1 MLRNSFCATQ
11 YSIWCASTLA
21 ESKGESSRVRVRL
34 SVGGVDVEVECGV
47 GEVGSVVDEVLR
59 VLKDHG
65 VEGGAATSINNRT
78 AVGRGETCKGL
89 LMKLWQESWFELGR
103 SLSDVHGELARR
115 GFHYDRTAV
124 AHALVDLVR
133 EGILTRLG
141 KARRYKYVQKRPP
154 QSAGT

>member
-1 MLRNSFCATQ
+1 MG
-11 YSIWCASTLA
+11 TLT
-21 ESKGESSRVRVRL
+21 ESKESSRVRVRL

-47 GEVGSVVDEVLR
+47 GEVGNVVDEVLR
-59 VLKDHG
+59 ALKDHG
-65 VEGGAATSINNRT
+65 VEGGTATSVDNRT

-103 SLSDVHGELARR
+103 SLSDVHSELARR

-133 EGILTRLG
+133 EGTLTRLG

-154 QSAGT
+154 PNVETK